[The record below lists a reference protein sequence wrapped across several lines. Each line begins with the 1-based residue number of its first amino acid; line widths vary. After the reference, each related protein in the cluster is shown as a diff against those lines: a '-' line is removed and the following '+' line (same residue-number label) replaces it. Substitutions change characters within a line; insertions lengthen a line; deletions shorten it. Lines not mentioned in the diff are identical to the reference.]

1 MFYTGCKPTWKGAL
15 LWLNL
20 HTVKFTRFGIFT
32 VMQSLPQSNF
42 RTYTVIPKEIM
53 NTSQVKLISPFPSL
67 CQLLSCFLS
76 QWIRLFRTFRKV
88 ITQYM
93 DFWLASFLSMWRHES
108 VFFPL
113 CYAAV
118 VQCAINI
125 FTALNIFL
133 ILSQYKIE
141 FVLNCISLSDQALP
155 WPPHLILKELLT
167 PFFPF
172 FLCLFWIFVVLVW
185 FTYTQDV
192 NTSGIFLYIPR
203 EIC

>member
-42 RTYTVIPKEIM
+42 KNILIIPQRNHEHI
-53 NTSQVKLISPFPSL
+53 TSRFPYPPSPSL

-76 QWIRLFRTFRKV
+76 QWIRLFRTFRKIEV
-88 ITQYM
+88 TQYM
-93 DFWLASFLSMWRHES
+93 DFCVWLPSCPCGGMNQS
-108 VFFPL
+108 FFPL

-133 ILSQYKIE
+133 ILSQYIK
-141 FVLNCISLSDQALP
+141 LNLFKTAFLSQ
-155 WPPHLILKELLT
+155 IKRCLT
-167 PFFPF
+167 STP
-172 FLCLFWIFVVLVW
+172 
-185 FTYTQDV
+185 Y
-192 NTSGIFLYIPR
+192 S
-203 EIC
+203 